1 MGVASLIIVSPLPH
15 GCFTKQKEK
24 IDPDRSLIKNK
35 QSPLE
40 LSNLSMQE
48 ND

>member
-1 MGVASLIIVSPLPH
+1 MGVASLVIVSPLPH
-15 GCFTKQKEK
+15 GCFTKRKEK

-35 QSPLE
+35 QSPLK